1 MLYLI
6 YQEELLHP
14 HFNRIDK
21 KDIYSSGWLFNRLAL
36 CRVSLGGGWVALF
49 KYSTSQGGVSFM
61 DKVHM
66 GVPLVLILNT

>member
-1 MLYLI
+1 MKHKKNYCT
-6 YQEELLHP
+6 P
-14 HFNRIDK
+14 FNRIDK